1 MHSFSIMAISVE
13 AQMFFRVMKAVLA
26 LPTLTGSDIS
36 VCAAL
41 FIHNAA

>member
-26 LPTLTGSDIS
+26 LPTLTGSDFS

-41 FIHNAA
+41 FIHSAA